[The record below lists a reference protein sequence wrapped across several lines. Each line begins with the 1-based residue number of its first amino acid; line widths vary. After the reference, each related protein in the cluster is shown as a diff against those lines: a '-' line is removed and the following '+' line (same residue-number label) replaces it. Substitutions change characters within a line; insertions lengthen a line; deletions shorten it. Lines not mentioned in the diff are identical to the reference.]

1 MIQILL
7 IGLGSAVGGISR
19 YLFSTGVYNLIGKN
33 FPYGTLAV
41 NTIGSF
47 LAGFLATLLLERIET
62 LATPLRALLII
73 GFLGGFTTFSSF
85 AVETINLFESGETL
99 RAILNIMLSFVVCLI
114 LAGLGSLLARQL

>member
-1 MIQILL
+1 MNQILL
-7 IGLGSAVGGISR
+7 IGIGSALGGVSR
-19 YLFSTGVYNLIGKN
+19 YLFSTGVYNLVGKN

-47 LAGFLATLLLERIET
+47 LAGFLATLLLERVET

-85 AVETINLFESGETL
+85 AVETINLFESGEIL
-99 RAILNIMLSFVVCLI
+99 RALLNIVISLVVCLL
-114 LAGLGSLLARQL
+114 LAGAGALLARQL